1 MTNQFYNNEE
11 KDELIK
17 DMDTLLDL
25 LVKDITN
32 AMSVSGEFKKS
43 AIYTYIIKYTYPK
56 DKYPKDPKDEV
67 EMFDIS
73 IGRIC
78 CRKFEKDSITDV
90 SQKFACEHVIPKLMC
105 LFDHV
110 KSIHPRKKH
119 IFMKYNNRKSELEIL
134 NKIRPR
140 SLFSKIY
147 FKN

>member
-1 MTNQFYNNEE
+1 MNQFYNNEE
-11 KDELIK
+11 KDELKK

-32 AMSVSGEFKKS
+32 AMSVSGECKKS

-56 DKYPKDPKDEV
+56 DEV
-67 EMFDIS
+67 EMFDIG